1 MHVALYARV
10 STNDQAPETQIVAL
24 REYCVATRVGIH
36 SEYVDAG
43 VTGSTASRPELDR
56 LMRDVTARKVKAV
69 LVWKFDRLFRSVPHM
84 LEALETFRHY
94 GVEFVS
100 ITEAIDTTTP
110 MGRMVYTLLAA
121 VAEFEKGLIRERT
134 LAGMARA
141 RAQGK
146 RIGRP
151 RVEVNVERAAQLWAG
166 GKGWSLRQIA
176 EALKCGR
183 TTIERALA
191 TTVPKANPTLL
202 GRQQAALAGDRRQK

>member
-1 MHVALYARV
+1 MRVALYARV
-10 STNDQAPETQIVAL
+10 STDGQTAESQTVAL
-24 REYCVATRVGIH
+24 REYCARRGWEIH

-43 VTGSTASRPELDR
+43 VSGSTASRPELDR

-141 RAQGK
+141 RAEGK

-166 GKGWSLRQIA
+166 GKGWSYRQIGA
-176 EALKCGR
+176 AMGCSGMQIYRALKAPV
-183 TTIERALA
+183 TEHKEP
-191 TTVPKANPTLL
+191 VLL
-202 GRQQAALAGDRRQK
+202 RK